1 MSYISQI
8 CHLLE
13 NEGVISHAEACS
25 VLNWLD
31 PHFRPW
37 LNPHFRPRADYED
50 EDDDG
55 PREENL
61 QELLDDRVEMQRVA
75 RERKRRSGGG
85 RRKSSPGCRAIKA
98 PELNDLMT
106 ERALCDEDKCLAMV
120 MLATGSVYADM
131 PDWPRWSQ
139 CVETLYAMADR
150 ELNDHL
156 KHLLSQAVTCC
167 AFRDTLAT
175 LMSLYEGQFFPKRH
189 LVDVCGPSVTTFLTV
204 MQDNFDMQ
212 FTSGDKNSWLYVDA
226 PNLVV
231 MRHALI
237 VRNRL
242 RNGLTGILKAIEAFF
257 DAFLE
262 KASRVHMGV
271 SWTEV
276 PERQRVLQTYLSVFL
291 SNAQFDNLQVLT
303 EVFGSLQEPT
313 EQFAKK
319 LFSQWVASGV
329 YSPDDT
335 AETGERP
342 SSGRGSLTGFVI
354 PFGVTEIGDRAFED
368 CTSLTS
374 VVIPS
379 GVTRIGRSVF
389 DGCRGL
395 TSPLSVGKKLFYGP
409 NIPECE
415 IPQGVEVINDGA
427 FCNCR
432 NLTKVVIPSSV
443 TEIGWQAFSG
453 CWSLTSVVIPDS
465 VTKIGA
471 RAFYGCR
478 SLTSVVIPAS
488 VTKISCDAFSGCR
501 SLTSV
506 VLPASVTKISCDAF
520 YGCHSLTSVVIP
532 DSVTE
537 IGDRIFTGCESLTS
551 VVIPDSVTQIGDCA
565 FCGCTSLT
573 SVSVPKG
580 ADIASSAFPT
590 GCKVIIR

>member
-13 NEGVISHAEACS
+13 TEGVISHAEACS

-31 PHFRPW
+31 PHFMS
-37 LNPHFRPRADYED
+37 RAVWDD
-50 EDDDG
+50 EDDDLTGDG
-55 PREENL
+55 PGEENL
-61 QELLDDRVEMQRVA
+61 QELLDDRIEMRQAA

-106 ERALCDEDKCLAMV
+106 ERALRDEDKCLAMV
-120 MLATGSVYADM
+120 MLATGNVNADI

-262 KASRVHMGV
+262 KASRVHLGM
-271 SWTEV
+271 SWTEF
-276 PERQRVLQTYLSVFL
+276 PDPQKALETHLPFFL
-291 SNAQFDNLQVLT
+291 TNAQFDKHVLT
-303 EVFGSLQEPT
+303 EIFGPLQEPA

-319 LFSQWVASGV
+319 LASQWVASGV
-329 YSPDDT
+329 YSPDGT
-335 AETGERP
+335 AEKGERT
-342 SSGRGSLTGFVI
+342 SSGRGSLTGVVI
-354 PFGVTEIGDRAFED
+354 PFCVTQIGDYAFSG
-368 CTSLTS
+368 CRSLTS
-374 VVIPS
+374 VAIPS
-379 GVTRIGRSVF
+379 GVTQIG
-389 DGCRGL
+389 D
-395 TSPLSVGKKLFYGP
+395 Y
-409 NIPECE
+409 
-415 IPQGVEVINDGA
+415 
-427 FCNCR
+427 
-432 NLTKVVIPSSV
+432 
-443 TEIGWQAFSG
+443 AFSY
-453 CWSLTSVVIPDS
+453 CRSLTSVVIPDS

-471 RAFYGCR
+471 RAFYGCH
-478 SLTSVVIPAS
+478 SLTSVVIPS
-488 VTKISCDAFSGCR
+488 GVTKISCDAFSGCT

-506 VLPASVTKISCDAF
+506 VIIFGVTEIGVDAFSGCTSLTSVVIPDSVTKIGWSAF
-520 YGCHSLTSVVIP
+520 SDCISLTSVVIP

-537 IGDRIFTGCESLTS
+537 IGRRAFEDCTSLTSVAIPNSVTKIGWSAFSGCTSLTS
-551 VVIPDSVTQIGDCA
+551 VVIPDSVTKIGSSA
-565 FCGCTSLT
+565 FDGCTSLT

-580 ADIASSAFPT
+580 ADIVPDAFPA
-590 GCKVIIR
+590 GCKVIKR